1 MKEKREKPVIL
12 VVDDDPDFLIGLCKS
27 LRDAEFGAISC
38 RDGAEAI
45 AVLQSMDAD
54 YLVTDLQMPQ
64 VDGIELLN
72 WVRRNR
78 PHVGTVVVTAHGGE
92 PQRRFVLQQG
102 ALRFVEKPIDPN
114 DLIDLFQTADQMGG
128 FFGNLR
134 ETDILNYLELVCR
147 SKRSLKIELL
157 AENGPMCLL
166 FIRKGHLIH
175 AECNEFEGSAAL
187 EEILSVSHGTYAV
200 HAWQDPKRRTI
211 HEEPTFII
219 EALRQRERAGKSIC
233 PEV

>member
-1 MKEKREKPVIL
+1 MKEKKEKPVIL
-12 VVDDDPDFLIGLCKS
+12 VVDDDPDFRNGLCKS
-27 LRDAEFGAISC
+27 LRDAEFGAIGC

-78 PHVGTVVVTAHGGE
+78 PHIGTVVVTAHGGE
-92 PQRRFVLQQG
+92 RQRRFVLQQG

-114 DLIDLFQTADQMGG
+114 DLIDLFHSADQLGG
-128 FFGNLR
+128 FFGSLR
-134 ETDILNYLELVCR
+134 ETDILNYLEMICR
-147 SKRSLKIELL
+147 SKRSLKIELV

-166 FIRKGHLIH
+166 FIKRGLLIH
-175 AECNEFEGSAAL
+175 AQCNEFEGPAAL
-187 EEILSVSHGTYAV
+187 EEILTVTQGTYAV
-200 HAWQDPKRRTI
+200 HAWQDPKRCTI

-219 EALRQRERAGKSIC
+219 EALRQRERTGKSIC
-233 PEV
+233 REV